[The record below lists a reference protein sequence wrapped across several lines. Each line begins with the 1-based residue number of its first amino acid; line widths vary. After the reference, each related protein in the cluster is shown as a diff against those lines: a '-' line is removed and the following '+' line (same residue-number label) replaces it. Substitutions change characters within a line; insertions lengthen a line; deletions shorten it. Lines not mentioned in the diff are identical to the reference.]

1 MLMKT
6 MFEAEREG
14 GREGGSQA
22 AAALPGLSV
31 LRSPGKSFMDIWN
44 EIS

>member
-1 MLMKT
+1 MLMKS
-6 MFEAEREG
+6 MFEAGREG

-22 AAALPGLSV
+22 AAALPSLSV
-31 LRSPGKSFMDIWN
+31 LRFPGKSFMDIWN

>member
-1 MLMKT
+1 
-6 MFEAEREG
+6 MFEAGKEG
-14 GREGGSQA
+14 GRDQGGSQA
-22 AAALPGLSV
+22 AAALPSLSV